1 MPIPMYDSHIHE
13 ITTGN
18 CSEVLPHYIAD
29 QLAAGESL
37 EDALR
42 APVSDLDGTF
52 SYLIST
58 ADGIGCARDRFALKP
73 LLYTENDEIA
83 MIASE
88 EVAIR
93 SVDGDTAL
101 EPREL
106 AAGEVRWWLR

>member
-1 MPIPMYDSHIHE
+1 
-13 ITTGN
+13 
-18 CSEVLPHYIAD
+18 
-29 QLAAGESL
+29 
-37 EDALR
+37 
-42 APVSDLDGTF
+42 
-52 SYLIST
+52 
-58 ADGIGCARDRFALKP
+58 
-73 LLYTENDEIA
+73 

>member
-1 MPIPMYDSHIHE
+1 MPRFADVNDTVRPQSNNNVAPPTDRVS
-13 ITTGN
+13 ITTQVG
-18 CSEVLPHYIAD
+18 CAHP
-29 QLAAGESL
+29 
-37 EDALR
+37 
-42 APVSDLDGTF
+42 APASVSDLDGTF

-93 SVDGDTAL
+93 SVDGDATL

>member
-1 MPIPMYDSHIHE
+1 MRLWP
-13 ITTGN
+13 N
-18 CSEVLPHYIAD
+18 N
-29 QLAAGESL
+29 
-37 EDALR
+37 
-42 APVSDLDGTF
+42 
-52 SYLIST
+52 
-58 ADGIGCARDRFALKP
+58 RFALKP

-93 SVDGDTAL
+93 SVDGDATL